1 VEVNVTAIVPVWNG
15 RELLAKLLA
24 SLARQTQP
32 AVEILVIDNGSTD
45 GAPELAA
52 SHGAR
57 VIPMHRNAGFAA
69 AVNRGVAE
77 SHSEW
82 LAILNSDVELAPD
95 WIEKL
100 TARVVWFASG
110 KILNAAGRIDG
121 TWDLAC
127 RGGCS
132 WRAGQGRPDAPL
144 FNVERE
150 IAAAS
155 MTALMVRA
163 ELFRTVGPLDER
175 FESYLEDVDFGW
187 RCAIAGLPGL
197 YIPDAIC
204 HHQGSAT
211 LGKWHGEVARRISR
225 NQLFLIAKHF
235 PKPLQRRWWW
245 PILAG
250 QALWG
255 LVALRHGAGLAW
267 LQGKIEALRSD
278 LQLAEGLAL
287 ARVSPSLEAHLTKS
301 EREML
306 SIQKAVG
313 FDPYWRLYFALVGR
327 SDTGRAH
334 E

>member
-15 RELLAKLLA
+15 RELLARLLA
-24 SLARQTQP
+24 SLSRQTRP
-32 AVEILVIDNGSTD
+32 AAEIIVVDNGSTD

-52 SHGAR
+52 SRGAR
-57 VIPMHRNAGFAA
+57 VVRMHRNAGFAA
-69 AVNRGVAE
+69 AVNRGIAE
-77 SHSEW
+77 SRSEW

-100 TARVVWFASG
+100 TARETWFAAG
-110 KILNAAGRIDG
+110 KILSARTPGRLDG

-150 IAAAS
+150 IAMAS

-163 ELFRTVGPLDER
+163 GLFQAVGPLDER

-187 RCAIAGLPGL
+187 RCAMAGLSGL
-197 YIPDAIC
+197 YIPDAVC
-204 HHQGSAT
+204 HHHGSAA
-211 LGKWHGEVARRISR
+211 LGKWHADVTRRMSR
-225 NQLFLIAKHF
+225 NQVFLIAKHF
-235 PKPLQRRWWW
+235 PKTLQHRWWW
-245 PILAG
+245 PIVAG

-267 LQGKIEALRSD
+267 LSGKMQGIRRFRSFQTPGD
-278 LQLAEGLAL
+278 Q
-287 ARVSPSLEAHLTKS
+287 RLEAFLGSS

-306 SIQKAVG
+306 AIQRGAG
-313 FDPYWRLYFALVGR
+313 FDLYWQVYFALVGR
-327 SDTGRAH
+327 SDTGRPH